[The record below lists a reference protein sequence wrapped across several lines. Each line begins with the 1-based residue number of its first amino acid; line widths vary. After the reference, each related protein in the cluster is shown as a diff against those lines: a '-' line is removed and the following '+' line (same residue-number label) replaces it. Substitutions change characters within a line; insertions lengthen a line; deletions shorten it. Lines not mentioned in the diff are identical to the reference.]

1 MGCVTSSF
9 PSITSNPYSAP
20 SPAAVQLIQDNG
32 PAAVGLDQ
40 PAGDQ
45 TNPTPVD
52 CNRFAGVLTTADYN
66 LNISTVAGFSC
77 TLGQMSIY
85 AKAGAHE
92 IRAQHGLTS
101 QQICC
106 SLIAL
111 ANNVLAPIW
120 AKYPGF
126 IINSGF
132 RQSKNGSDHEKGLAA
147 DLQWPN
153 GVLKERCDWC
163 SWSQTGIPFWQLI
176 YEKPPT
182 SLYGWMHISYNGG
195 KKHSTKPP
203 VCTWAGT
210 IYMPGIVTV

>member
-1 MGCVTSSF
+1 MGCVSSSF
-9 PSITSNPYSAP
+9 PSIAGNPYKAP
-20 SPAAVQLIQDNG
+20 SPVAVALVQENG

-52 CNRFAGVLTTADYN
+52 CNRFAGELTADDYAT
-66 LNISTVAGFSC
+66 NISTVSGFTC
-77 TLGQMSIY
+77 TLGQLSIN
-85 AKAGAHE
+85 ARSGSHA

-120 AKYPGF
+120 KQYPGF
-126 IINSGF
+126 VINSGF

-147 DLQWPN
+147 DIQWPN
-153 GVLKERCDWC
+153 GLQEKCTWA
-163 SWSQTGIPFWQLI
+163 STAPGLAFWQLI

-182 SLYGWMHISYNGG
+182 SALGWMHVSYNGG
-195 KKHSTKPP
+195 KRHSTKPP
-203 VCTWAGT
+203 VLTWAGAN
-210 IYMPGIVTV
+210 YMPGIITV